1 MYVIVILNT
10 NLLTLFSKRRPFN
23 ISDGKGKGNTWAYRD
38 KIKVKSKKVKSK
50 KVKKQKTL
58 RSSRTAG

>member
-38 KIKVKSKKVKSK
+38 KIKVKSKKVK
-50 KVKKQKTL
+50 KQKTL

>member
-1 MYVIVILNT
+1 MYVYVILNT

-38 KIKVKSKKVKSK
+38 KKMLNVEC
-50 KVKKQKTL
+50 
-58 RSSRTAG
+58 

>member
-23 ISDGKGKGNTWAYRD
+23 ISDGKGNGNTLAYRD
-38 KIKVKSKKVKSK
+38 KIKVKNKKPCDPHG
-50 KVKKQKTL
+50 QQ
-58 RSSRTAG
+58 G

>member
-10 NLLTLFSKRRPFN
+10 TLLTLFSKRRPFN

-38 KIKVKSKKVKSK
+38 KKNVEC
-50 KVKKQKTL
+50 
-58 RSSRTAG
+58 

>member
-38 KIKVKSKKVKSK
+38 KIKVKRQKSK
-50 KVKKQKTL
+50 KVKTKNPAILTD
-58 RSSRTAG
+58 SRVSK